1 MNLIKRPDLYF
12 SIIKIASVAR
22 FLRIMRREGNLYESD
37 TYFAIIVKKPSK
49 LLPMACC
56 KGLPNCSG
64 LDIKM
69 SFKTA

>member
-37 TYFAIIVKKPSK
+37 TYFAIIVKKSLNFCQWHVVK
-49 LLPMACC
+49 VYLIVV
-56 KGLPNCSG
+56 G
-64 LDIKM
+64 
-69 SFKTA
+69 